1 MDVKELIEEIK
12 SKIEIAERQR
22 DNIYGGD
29 TAKSHYQIAISN
41 MYQTLATL
49 VIEKRKEEIK

>member
-1 MDVKELIEEIK
+1 MDAKDLIEEIK

-29 TAKSHYQIAISN
+29 TAKSHYQTAIAN

-49 VIEKRKEEIK
+49 VIGIKNEA

>member
-1 MDVKELIEEIK
+1 MDVKDLIKEIQL
-12 SKIEIAERQR
+12 KIQAAERQR

-29 TAKSHYQIAISN
+29 TAKSNYQIAIAN

-49 VIEKRKEEIK
+49 VIEKRKEDFK